1 MTNPVQVEKA
11 RQFHALH
18 RAGKMLVL
26 PNVWDSLGAL
36 LLQNLQ
42 YPAIATASA
51 AVAFANGVNDGEK
64 MRFTSLLDI
73 LKTIAGH
80 VTIPVSADIEG
91 GYAANDE
98 DLDKN
103 IRLLIGTGIIGIN
116 IEDTDTA
123 TNTMRAV
130 DEQCRRIR
138 QIRKTAD
145 ATGIPLF
152 INARTDVFI
161 HAKNFETDELRYQ
174 EALRRGLAYK
184 EAGADCF
191 YPIVMRDITHIQRL
205 LKAVDMP
212 VNLLTI
218 AGLPDLHIL
227 NEMGVARVSLGPS
240 FLKIAVQA
248 MKGLA
253 LKLKDFDGLKEI
265 VSNEITTDYLEGLVT
280 GKR

>member
-1 MTNPVQVEKA
+1 
-11 RQFHALH
+11 
-18 RAGKMLVL
+18 
-26 PNVWDSLGAL
+26 
-36 LLQNLQ
+36 
-42 YPAIATASA
+42 
-51 AVAFANGVNDGEK
+51 VNDGEK

-103 IRLLIGTGIIGIN
+103 IRLLIATGIIGIN

-123 TNTMRAV
+123 TNTIRTV

-174 EALRRGLAYK
+174 EALKRGLAYK

-191 YPIVMRDITHIQRL
+191 YPIVMRDITHIQRM

-218 AGLPDLHIL
+218 AGLPDLHTL

-240 FLKIAVQA
+240 FLKIAIQA

-265 VSNEITTDYLEGLVT
+265 VSNEITTDYLENLVT